1 MARDD
6 MQNWSLESEKQWNK
20 RSATWH
26 ASSKTMW
33 EEGSRK
39 DIIPF
44 FCKVVPAYSKVCDL
58 GCGDGYGSLKL
69 AEKGYEVTG
78 YDVADEMI
86 HRAKETNKQNHSQF
100 IKGDITILQ
109 LPENSYDSILAIN
122 SLEWTEDPLKV
133 LMHMKHMV
141 KPGGYACVGILG
153 PTAGPR
159 KSSFQRLY
167 GDQVICNTMM
177 PWEFEAL
184 ALENGWGKIAELP
197 VFKKAAEQIP
207 KGSLPVELKQAL
219 SFMWVFMLKNRKEE
233 ELENEQ
239 IFD

>member
-1 MARDD
+1 MKK
-6 MQNWSLESEKQWNK
+6 WSEESEKQWNR
-20 RSATWH
+20 RSSTWH

-44 FCKVVPAYSKVCDL
+44 FCESVPEFSKVCDL
-58 GCGDGYGSLKL
+58 GCGDGFGSLKL

-78 YDVADEMI
+78 YDVSEEMI
-86 HRAKETNKQNHSQF
+86 HRAKETNKQNHAQF
-100 IKGDITILQ
+100 IKGDITELQ
-109 LPENSYDSILAIN
+109 LPENSYDAVIAIN
-122 SLEWTEDPLKV
+122 SLEWTEDPLRV
-133 LMHMKHMV
+133 LMHIKHMV
-141 KPGGYACVGILG
+141 KRGGYACVGVLG

-159 KSSFQRLY
+159 NSSFRRLY

-184 ALENGWGKIAELP
+184 AQENGWEKAAELP
-197 VFKKAAEQIP
+197 VYKKAADQVP

-233 ELENEQ
+233 EIENEQ